1 MDIKIVGTSLNLN
14 VEKKIGKVNRDYLLS
29 RNVAEEQLKLEA
41 DIYCG
46 DIMLEEELIGYNE
59 IVEGVLSDW
68 FPSATT
74 EEELEYEME
83 CWNWYD

>member
-1 MDIKIVGTSLNLN
+1 MGT
-14 VEKKIGKVNRDYLLS
+14 
-29 RNVAEEQLKLEA
+29 
-41 DIYCG
+41 
-46 DIMLEEELIGYNE
+46 IMLEEELIGYNE